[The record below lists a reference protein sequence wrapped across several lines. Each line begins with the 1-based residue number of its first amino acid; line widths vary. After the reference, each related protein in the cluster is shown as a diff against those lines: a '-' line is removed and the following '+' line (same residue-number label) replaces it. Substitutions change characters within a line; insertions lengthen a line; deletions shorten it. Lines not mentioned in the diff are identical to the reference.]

1 MWTPEDDK
9 KEPRSGSR
17 KETKREGGARIAL
30 FISTDLKTFNL
41 PQKVLAPRLIAQLL
55 KSDDRMCNL

>member
-1 MWTPEDDK
+1 MWGPEDDK

-41 PQKVLAPRLIAQLL
+41 PYKVLVPTLIAQF
-55 KSDDRMCNL
+55 R